1 MKLMVCRSVGSP
13 PAGGSQAVG
22 RAFET
27 TYNLFSEQPALCQP
41 LDSNML
47 DVYTIS
53 KRITQKAIDTNFPEI
68 ASPQAYAEVTD

>member
-1 MKLMVCRSVGSP
+1 MVCRSVGSP

-41 LDSNML
+41 LDSNMM

>member
-1 MKLMVCRSVGSP
+1 MKIDGGSSVCRP